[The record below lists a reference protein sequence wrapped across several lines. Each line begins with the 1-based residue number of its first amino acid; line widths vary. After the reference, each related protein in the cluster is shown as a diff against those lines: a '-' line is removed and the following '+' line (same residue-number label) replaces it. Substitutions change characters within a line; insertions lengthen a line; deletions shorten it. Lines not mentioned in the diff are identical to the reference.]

1 MQLVKI
7 SFLKFHRRRIP
18 VVSTRCSLRPELRLA
33 RVGVKI
39 PQDGNRANV
48 YEHPM
53 VVHKSCKRVRA
64 PDGGA

>member
-18 VVSTRCSLRPELRLA
+18 VVSTRCSLRLA

-39 PQDGNRANV
+39 PQDGNRTNGYGHVVMVPGHNIKNITRNV
-48 YEHPM
+48 TPSH
-53 VVHKSCKRVRA
+53 SI
-64 PDGGA
+64 